1 MATPLSRL
9 ALLQPRSL
17 DDALRLLRDEG
28 PLVPL
33 AGCTDLYV
41 GLHFGTVPGQ
51 RFLDLQGLRALRG
64 IRVRGDTLVI
74 GALATYTELIRVAPR
89 APPAADPGRGVAGRS
104 AARRSRTAGTLGGNV
119 ANASPAGDTL
129 PVLAVAEATVV
140 LRSADGERRVPFDA
154 FYTGYRQTA
163 MRPDELI
170 VAIEV
175 PPVEG
180 RQWFRKVG
188 TRAAQAI
195 SKVVMAAVRAP
206 HPRIALGSVAP
217 TVVRVP
223 RTEAVLAAGGTARRG
238 AGRPDGRDPARS
250 TTCARRPPTGAA
262 CRRTCS
268 RSSGATPDGAP
279 PIDRER
285 FRSDLDAFVD
295 QDLSGVAEHRPE
307 RGSPD
312 TSVVIDLERIDASS
326 LPGEVAV
333 SASHPGRAGGGPP
346 RHHGHRR
353 ESATRGAPAK
363 GRCDLHAAAARRQGR
378 PRVRK
383 DLRRDRGPG
392 PQGQGASAIHSPIAA
407 TAR

>member
-17 DDALRLLRDEG
+17 HHALRMLRDEG

-51 RFLDLQGLRALRG
+51 RFLDLQGLRTLRG
-64 IRVRGDTLVI
+64 IRARGDTLVI
-74 GALATYTELIRVAPR
+74 GALTTYTEIIASPLV
-89 APPAADPGRGVAGRS
+89 
-104 AARRSRTAGTLGGNV
+104 RRRLPILAEASRWVGSPQIQNRGTLGGNV

-170 VAIEV
+170 VAIEI

-195 SKVVMAAVRAP
+195 SKIVMAAVRAP

-223 RTEAVLAAGGTARRG
+223 RTEAVLAGGGTLADAQAVLMGEIRPIDDLRSTAAYRRRVS
-238 AGRPDGRDPARS
+238 ANLLAQFWARS
-250 TTCARRPPTGAA
+250 L
-262 CRRTCS
+262 
-268 RSSGATPDGAP
+268 
-279 PIDRER
+279 EK
-285 FRSDLDAFVD
+285 
-295 QDLSGVAEHRPE
+295 HR
-307 RGSPD
+307 
-312 TSVVIDLERIDASS
+312 
-326 LPGEVAV
+326 
-333 SASHPGRAGGGPP
+333 GG
-346 RHHGHRR
+346 
-353 ESATRGAPAK
+353 
-363 GRCDLHAAAARRQGR
+363 C
-378 PRVRK
+378 
-383 DLRRDRGPG
+383 
-392 PQGQGASAIHSPIAA
+392 
-407 TAR
+407 